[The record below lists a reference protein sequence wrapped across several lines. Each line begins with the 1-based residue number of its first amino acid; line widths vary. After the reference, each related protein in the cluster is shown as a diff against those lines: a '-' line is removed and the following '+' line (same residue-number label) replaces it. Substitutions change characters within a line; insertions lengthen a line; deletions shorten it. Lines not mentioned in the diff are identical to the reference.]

1 MDTPNL
7 EVEEKF
13 RILGND
19 GKTIPKTM
27 DARAWAI
34 AFVYSVRQNT
44 NIPTDEGCMIGW
56 FANAIMA
63 GYDAG
68 SARAIKE
75 VSAIVDA
82 LTEKLAK
89 SPPTFADYRKYECQI
104 CKGEATVHVGPDLY
118 FCPTCLEKIDGKP
131 RERLG

>member
-1 MDTPNL
+1 M

-19 GKTIPKTM
+19 GKTIPKSM

-34 AFVYSVRQNT
+34 AFVYSVRQNP

-56 FANAIMA
+56 FANAVMA

-75 VSAIVDA
+75 VSIIAEA

-104 CKGEATVHVGPDLY
+104 CKAEATIIVGHDLY
-118 FCPTCLEKIDGKP
+118 LCRPCIEKIEGNA
-131 RERLG
+131 RERLN